1 MPSTSKSQQRLFGWA
16 LSCKRGTSKK
26 CPASVQKLADT
37 MGEDEL
43 EKFAKTSHEGLPNKV
58 KESLDAIFNIYT
70 ELVEAEIGESLET
83 YEYEINEKECSL
95 CHGKSTNIR
104 MLDDDKKCKE
114 CGKYVSSQNKPEEM
128 SEGKTIKVEQPDGK
142 KLVNAKKDDKIGKL
156 SDAKDEKTPAA
167 KEIPDAKIDI
177 EGKKNEI
184 PLPKGKKLA
193 DEKTV
198 PAASKESKV
207 DKTMPPSVDNKKD
220 EADTSWEKPYPGMEK
235 AEKNVMGNVYTPSIH
250 KFPMGKAKNERRVY
264 DFDGFLK
271 IINYKTHD
279 GIEQK
284 GHGQNLTGDHS
295 AA

>member
-16 LSCKRGTSKK
+16 LACKRDPSKK
-26 CPASVQKLADT
+26 CPSSVKKLADS

-58 KESLDAIFNIYT
+58 KESLDVIFSIYAEMVES
-70 ELVEAEIGESLET
+70 ELGESLET
-83 YEYEINEKECSL
+83 YDHESYE
-95 CHGKSTNIR
+95 
-104 MLDDDKKCKE
+104 
-114 CGKYVSSQNKPEEM
+114 V

-142 KLVNAKKDDKIGKL
+142 KLVNAKKDDKVGKL

-167 KEIPDAKIDI
+167 KEIPDPKIDI

-184 PLPKGKKLA
+184 PVPKGKKLPA
-193 DEKTV
+193 EKTV

-207 DKTMPPSVDNKKD
+207 DKTMPPSVDNKQD
-220 EADTSWEKPYPGMEK
+220 EADTSWEKPNPGMEK
-235 AEKNVMGNVYTPSIH
+235 AEKNVMGNVYTPSVH

-264 DFDGFLK
+264 DFNGFLK

-279 GIEQK
+279 GTEQK
-284 GHGQNLTGDHS
+284 GHGQNLTGD
-295 AA
+295 AGMA